1 MCSYSFRTPES
12 ITNLIIGLVLVY
24 MVPSFSNSALMTIRR
39 RKKQPKFPFLQG
51 YLLLHSSASLL
62 FRLTV
67 HDLSILF
74 RGSVD
79 YYKNTPSRYDQ

>member
-1 MCSYSFRTPES
+1 
-12 ITNLIIGLVLVY
+12 
-24 MVPSFSNSALMTIRR
+24 MTIRR

-51 YLLLHSSASLL
+51 DLLLYSSASLL